1 MAKILEVKYENEA
14 DARVC
19 EVANESQADLCCT
32 RWATPHRPR
41 AMRCGSL

>member
-1 MAKILEVKYENEA
+1 MAKILEVKYENQA

-19 EVANESQADLCCT
+19 EVAYESQADLCCT